1 MKARRPVL
9 PFLLPLLLAW
19 GCATPVA
26 ESPSRAKREGTPRP
40 VAVRFRGNRAFS
52 AAKLKK
58 VLKNLGYLPLRKP
71 ITPAFLADC
80 AWDLEEFYRESGFPE
95 ARVRAFAP
103 GKPSRTILFR
113 IHEGPLVTLE
123 RVSVEGAKAFPSKKL
138 VSLLTPPAPTFLSF
152 RVGKPLFSLSSLQ
165 DWRSKVRSLYRNAGF
180 FDVRVSEPLVE
191 RKKGGTKARVLL
203 RIEEN
208 GRYKVGK
215 ILLEGGVKDLS
226 PGLLKDLEKLR
237 GTWARPGMEAAWR
250 ARILEDLLRKG
261 HALARVEASLEK
273 DPAAAVV
280 RLAFKVR
287 PGPVARVAGIRL
299 EGFQRTRKSHILGKL
314 RIHKGEPLDSSKVQE
329 SLDAFY
335 KTGLFEMVKV
345 RKDLSKDGRK
355 AWLTFI
361 FREAP
366 SKHIWFLA
374 GGGSYEGPRVGLGYS
389 DRNLFGTGKLL
400 DLRTKASARVLSFD
414 QTLADPDFLEEDQV
428 LSLRTEESSRR
439 RASFTTSVFGTELS
453 LSRPLSSKSRIR
465 FFDSY
470 RVKNEKNARGLAAL
484 EAGRSKIG
492 AAGLAWTYDSRD
504 QILFPT
510 RGTFLQAS
518 FEAASK
524 VLGGNVS
531 FTRWRFQASRVFPLG
546 SECFL
551 AARAGTTLVFPWGNR
566 PLPLSE
572 KVFMGGESSV
582 RSFKQDRLGPRD
594 QKGHPLGGQYGNIF
608 GVEFRYPLVGPLRG
622 ALFWDAGNVGRD
634 ADKWTPF
641 HLKHGIGTGIRYF
654 LPIGPVRLD
663 WAWNPRRGP
672 REARWALQF
681 SLGFPF

>member
-1 MKARRPVL
+1 MRAPRLVLLLFLMGFGCVSPQLHSPSPEKPGKA
-9 PFLLPLLLAW
+9 LLPE
-19 GCATPVA
+19 TI
-26 ESPSRAKREGTPRP
+26 
-40 VAVRFRGNRAFS
+40 RFSGNRAFS
-52 AAKLKK
+52 ASKLKK
-58 VLKNLGYLPLRKP
+58 VLENLGYLPLRKP
-71 ITPAFLADC
+71 VTPALLADC
-80 AWDLEEFYRESGFPE
+80 AWDLEEFYKDSGFPE
-95 ARVRAFAP
+95 ARVRAFALENP
-103 GKPSRTILFR
+103 ARILLFR
-113 IHEGPLVTLE
+113 VHEGPLVTLD
-123 RVSVEGAKAFPSKKL
+123 RVRVEGAKAFPQKKL

-152 RVGKPLFSLSSLQ
+152 RVGKPLFSLSSLRE
-165 DWRSKVRSLYRNAGF
+165 WRGQVRKLYRDAGF
-180 FDVRVSEPLVE
+180 FDVRVSEPRVE
-191 RKKGGTKARVLL
+191 RKKGGTKARVVL

-208 GRYKVGK
+208 RRYKVGEI
-215 ILLEGGVKDLS
+215 ILKGGGKVLS
-226 PGLLKDLEKLR
+226 PGLRKKLEKLR
-237 GTWARPGMEAAWR
+237 GTWAYPGMEAAWR

-261 HALARVEASLEK
+261 HALARVDASLEK
-273 DPAAAVV
+273 VPAKATV
-280 RLAFKVR
+280 RLIFEIR

-314 RIHKGEPLDSSKVQE
+314 KIHRGEPLDSSKVQE

-345 RKDLSKDGRK
+345 RKDLSKDGKK
-355 AWLTFI
+355 AWLTFL

-374 GGGSYEGPRVGLGYS
+374 GGGSYEGPRVGLGYT

-400 DLRTKASARVLSFD
+400 DLRTKVSARVLSFD
-414 QTLADPDFLEEDQV
+414 QTLADPDFLEEDQI
-428 LSLRTEESSRR
+428 LSLRTEESTRR

-453 LSRPLSSKSRIR
+453 LSRPTSSKSRIR

-470 RVKNEKNARGLAAL
+470 RVKNETNARGLADR

-492 AAGLAWTYDSRD
+492 AAGVAWTYDSRD

-518 FEAASK
+518 FEGATKA
-524 VLGGNVS
+524 LGGNVS
-531 FTRWRFQASRVFPLG
+531 FTRWNLQASHVLPLG
-546 SECFL
+546 GECFL
-551 AARAGTTLVFPWGNR
+551 AGRAGTTLVFPWGDR

-594 QKGHPLGGQYGNIF
+594 EKGNPLGGQYGNIF
-608 GVEFRYPLVGPLRG
+608 GVEFRFPLAGPLRG

-641 HLKHGIGTGIRYF
+641 HLKHGIGAGIRYF